1 MPVRKPISKEKPK
14 KNGAIK
20 RSKPEGTLDNFF
32 GMGNAKKKIRTNDNP
47 LPEDSKSSNF
57 SGGLNLNT
65 KLNFLNNP
73 NGGTSFLENHD
84 HTFLKIPIKPT
95 TNNIFNQETVRRLK
109 GTRFIDNCSPLKQV
123 AEMIISDLNSKYKNL
138 SEKWIN
144 DQFGLCLRGV
154 LCSKKGKL
162 FSSKY
167 QPKRTVELLDI
178 KTTDRVVSWLCG
190 FVEERKAKNAGNS
203 FKSSMLGSSEPSFSG
218 QTSSSSASE
227 KKTVVEQQSKGS
239 LPNFFGKSQ
248 PEKPAGPP
256 EGGVGQTGFF
266 SKPSNSPIPSKQNPS
281 KSNNQ

>member
-1 MPVRKPISKEKPK
+1 MPGRKPISKEKPK

-20 RSKPEGTLDNFF
+20 RAKPEGTLDNFF
-32 GMGNAKKKIRTNDNP
+32 GMGNAKKKIRTNDNS

-57 SGGLNLNT
+57 SSGLNLNA

-73 NGGTSFLENHD
+73 NGGTSFLENQD
-84 HTFLKIPIKPT
+84 NTFLKIPIKPT
-95 TNNIFNQETVRRLK
+95 TNNIFNKETVRRLK
-109 GTRFIDNCSPLKQV
+109 GTRFIENCSPLKQV
-123 AEMIISDLNSKYKNL
+123 AEIIISDLNSKYKNL

-178 KTTDRVVSWLCG
+178 KTTDRIVSWLCG
-190 FVEERKAKNAGNS
+190 FVEERKAKNAGSS
-203 FKSSMLGSSEPSFSG
+203 FRSSMLGSGSSEPSFSG

-227 KKTVVEQQSKGS
+227 KKTIVEQPSKGS
-239 LPNFFGKSQ
+239 LTNFFGKS
-248 PEKPAGPP
+248 
-256 EGGVGQTGFF
+256 
-266 SKPSNSPIPSKQNPS
+266 
-281 KSNNQ
+281 